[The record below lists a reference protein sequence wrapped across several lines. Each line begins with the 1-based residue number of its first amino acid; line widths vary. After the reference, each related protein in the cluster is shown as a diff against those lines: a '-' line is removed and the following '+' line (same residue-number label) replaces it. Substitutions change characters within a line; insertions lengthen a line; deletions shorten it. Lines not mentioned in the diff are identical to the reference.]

1 MVRGTSSMFLSLL
14 KALRVTLSTISY
26 QLQLRANGLR
36 LSLKARLERAWMP
49 ALSLS
54 MMNQA
59 SAWESPKKGLRSRS
73 RSSVL
78 ALDCFGAEV
87 AHTRVRRREA

>member
-1 MVRGTSSMFLSLL
+1 MQALGKWRWWIDDRGTSSMFLSLL

-59 SAWESPKKGLRSRS
+59 SA
-73 RSSVL
+73 
-78 ALDCFGAEV
+78 
-87 AHTRVRRREA
+87 